1 MQKCDQIRNN
11 RYQGDAV
18 WNSPLFHAN
27 AAVLLVTTAC
37 MAAAVIS
44 PKPWA
49 PLIPLWV
56 VFIPWF
62 YLPAQ
67 LKEQF
72 GWVAAHATAASM
84 AVLCAIPIIIYHSAI
99 KSNKKLLTRD
109 LVCVYK
115 MSYLQTYGVE
125 MQRTATLEQFEQL
138 VLAAVATLDDA
149 YGVTIH
155 DRVQEFSGRPLKFG
169 PIYSTLNR
177 LENKG
182 YITSW
187 IVEG

>member
-27 AAVLLVTTAC
+27 AAVLLMTTAC

-67 LKEQF
+67 LER
-72 GWVAAHATAASM
+72 
-84 AVLCAIPIIIYHSAI
+84 AVRLGCRPRHCRFDGRAVRHSHYYL
-99 KSNKKLLTRD
+99 SLRD
-109 LVCVYK
+109 
-115 MSYLQTYGVE
+115 
-125 MQRTATLEQFEQL
+125 
-138 VLAAVATLDDA
+138 
-149 YGVTIH
+149 
-155 DRVQEFSGRPLKFG
+155 
-169 PIYSTLNR
+169 
-177 LENKG
+177 
-182 YITSW
+182 
-187 IVEG
+187 

>member
-27 AAVLLVTTAC
+27 AAGLLMTT
-37 MAAAVIS
+37 AAVIS

-67 LKEQF
+67 LKDQF
-72 GWVAAHATAASM
+72 GWVAAHATPLRLLS
-84 AVLCAIPIIIYHSAI
+84 CAPFPSLFITPRWSLKR
-99 KSNKKLLTRD
+99 KS
-109 LVCVYK
+109 
-115 MSYLQTYGVE
+115 
-125 MQRTATLEQFEQL
+125 
-138 VLAAVATLDDA
+138 
-149 YGVTIH
+149 
-155 DRVQEFSGRPLKFG
+155 
-169 PIYSTLNR
+169 
-177 LENKG
+177 
-182 YITSW
+182 
-187 IVEG
+187 